1 MKPDTPKTAI
11 VALASGAGR
20 AGVAVIRVSG
30 PASGD
35 VLRALTDRNLPKP
48 RHATRMAFCAP
59 NGGLSLDDGIALWFP
74 APASFTGEDVAELH
88 VHGGPAVVTAI
99 IDATLSVA
107 GVRLAEPGEFTRR
120 AFENG
125 KLDLAEAEGLA
136 DLVDAETEAQRRQAL
151 RQRRGALS
159 AVYDGWR
166 ARLIEAAALIEAEID
181 FPDEELPDALAQR
194 AGPLLA
200 SLAAD
205 MARHLNDAHRGE
217 RIRDGYRIAIIGA
230 PNAGKSSLLN
240 ALAQREAAIVSDI
253 PGTTRDV
260 VEVRLVLAGYPVW
273 IADTA
278 GLREAADA
286 IEAEGVRRALARA
299 EEADLRIGV
308 VEAETEIPHSVSAM
322 LEPHDL
328 LVWSKLDL
336 HGPPASSPAS
346 AGGSGPERAAPAA
359 HAARSAALQPS
370 KASAQ
375 RPARTPAV
383 HVSAM
388 TGQGLAELHDRLVAR
403 VTEAL
408 GREEAPVLTRARH
421 RRLVEEVRA
430 ALERAMPMLA
440 REPELAAE
448 DVRVAAHAIGRLTG
462 RIDVEDL
469 LDEIFSSFCIGK

>member
-1 MKPDTPKTAI
+1 MKPDTI

-30 PASGD
+30 PAAGD
-35 VLRALTDRNLPKP
+35 VLRTLTDRDLPKP
-48 RHATRMAFCAP
+48 RHAARMAFCAP

-74 APASFTGEDVAELH
+74 HPASFTGEDVAELH
-88 VHGGPAVVTAI
+88 VHGGSAVVSAMI
-99 IDATLSVA
+99 EATLSVA
-107 GVRLAEPGEFTRR
+107 GVRFAEPGEFTRR

-136 DLVDAETEAQRRQAL
+136 DLVDAETEGQRRQAL

-159 AVYDGWR
+159 AMYDTWR
-166 ARLIEAAALIEAEID
+166 ERLIQAAALIEAEID

-194 AGPLLA
+194 AGPMLSALA
-200 SLAAD
+200 VE
-205 MARHLNDAHRGE
+205 MARHLNDSHRGE
-217 RIRDGYRIAIIGA
+217 RIRDGYRIAIIGP

-240 ALAQREAAIVSDI
+240 ALAQREAAIVSEI

-260 VEVRLVLAGYPVW
+260 VEVRLVLAGFPVW

-299 EEADLRIGV
+299 EEADLRLAVIEPGGQTGATAGQTNGV
-308 VEAETEIPHSVSAM
+308 QAALRDGDIVVLSKADLAPGPTGGHTIAVSSLTGAGLPALEAM
-322 LEPHDL
+322 L
-328 LVWSKLDL
+328 
-336 HGPPASSPAS
+336 G
-346 AGGSGPERAAPAA
+346 
-359 HAARSAALQPS
+359 
-370 KASAQ
+370 
-375 RPARTPAV
+375 
-383 HVSAM
+383 
-388 TGQGLAELHDRLVAR
+388 AR
-403 VTEAL
+403 VAEAL

-421 RRLVEEVRA
+421 RRLVEEARA
-430 ALERAMPMLA
+430 ALERAVPALA
-440 REPELAAE
+440 SGAELAAE
-448 DVRVAAHAIGRLTG
+448 DVRAAATAIGRLTG

>member
-1 MKPDTPKTAI
+1 MKRDTI

-20 AGVAVIRVSG
+20 AGVAVIRLSG
-30 PASGD
+30 PQAGPT
-35 VLRALTDRNLPKP
+35 LGALTERDLPKP
-48 RHATRMAFCAP
+48 RRAARRAFCP
-59 NGGLSLDDGIALWFP
+59 PGTELSLDDGIAIWFP
-74 APASFTGEDVAELH
+74 GPRSFTGEDVAELH
-88 VHGGPAVVTAI
+88 VHGGPAVIAAMIEACLTQP
-99 IDATLSVA
+99 
-107 GVRLAEPGEFTRR
+107 GVRIADPGEYTRR

-159 AVYDGWR
+159 SVYEAWR

-181 FPDEELPDALAQR
+181 FPDEDLPGALARR
-194 AGPLLA
+194 AGPILQALA
-200 SLAAD
+200 SD
-205 MARHLNDAHRGE
+205 MAAHLDDAHRGE
-217 RIRDGYRIAIIGA
+217 RIRDGYRIAIIGP

-299 EEADLRIGV
+299 EEADLRILA
-308 VEAETEIPHSVSAM
+308 VEAGQDGSALAAEVLRPEDIWLRTKYDLYADTPAGRAEIEDGRKQYAGVSAAQRI
-322 LEPHDL
+322 ER
-328 LVWSKLDL
+328 
-336 HGPPASSPAS
+336 
-346 AGGSGPERAAPAA
+346 SGLMRRPRPWPTPFSVRDEVFV
-359 HAARSAALQPS
+359 AALVEMI
-370 KASAQ
+370 
-375 RPARTPAV
+375 T
-383 HVSAM
+383 
-388 TGQGLAELHDRLVAR
+388 LEVAN
-403 VTEAL
+403 VL

-421 RRLVEEVRA
+421 RRLVEEARA
-430 ALERAMPMLA
+430 ALERAIPALDQGA
-440 REPELAAE
+440 ELAAE
-448 DVRVAAHAIGRLTG
+448 DVRAATAAIGRLTG

>member
-1 MKPDTPKTAI
+1 MKPDTI

-30 PASGD
+30 DAAGD
-35 VLRALTDRNLPKP
+35 VLRALTDRDLPKP

-59 NGGLSLDDGIALWFP
+59 NSGLSLDDGIALWFP
-74 APASFTGEDVAELH
+74 QPASFTGEDVVELH
-88 VHGGPAVVTAI
+88 VHGGQAVIAAI
-99 IDATLSVA
+99 IDAALSIA
-107 GVRLAEPGEFTRR
+107 GTRLAEPGEFTRR

-159 AVYDGWR
+159 AVYEGWR

-181 FPDEELPDALAQR
+181 FPDEDLSDALAQR

-205 MARHLNDAHRGE
+205 MRAHLDDAHRGE
-217 RIRDGYRIAIIGA
+217 RIRDGYRIAIIGP

-240 ALAQREAAIVSDI
+240 ALAKREAAIVSEI

-308 VEAETEIPHSVSAM
+308 VEIGTDP
-322 LEPHDL
+322 
-328 LVWSKLDL
+328 
-336 HGPPASSPAS
+336 
-346 AGGSGPERAAPAA
+346 GPEL
-359 HAARSAALQPS
+359 SSALQPDDIVVHS
-370 KASAQ
+370 KADKVPGRVAIDLLE
-375 RPARTPAV
+375 
-383 HVSAM
+383 VSSL
-388 TGQGLAELHDRLVAR
+388 TGIGLRLLHTQIEERVA
-403 VTEAL
+403 EAL
-408 GREEAPVLTRARH
+408 DREEAPVLTRTRH
-421 RRLVEEVRA
+421 RRLVEEARA
-430 ALERAMPMLA
+430 ALDRAIPALSRGA
-440 REPELAAE
+440 ELAAE